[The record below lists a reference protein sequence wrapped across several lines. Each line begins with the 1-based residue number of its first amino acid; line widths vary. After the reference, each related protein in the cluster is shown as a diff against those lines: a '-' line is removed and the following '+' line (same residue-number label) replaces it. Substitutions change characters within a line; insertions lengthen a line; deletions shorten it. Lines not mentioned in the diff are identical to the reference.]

1 MKYLSSRFDEYIAEC
16 EKKNIHSNM
25 KPIFSDL
32 QNNINKLSHLIFYG
46 PPGIGKYTQSLMF
59 IKKFSISN
67 LKYERKINIAFNQK
81 KERRCFA

>member
-25 KPIFSDL
+25 KPIFSNL

-46 PPGIGKYTQSLMF
+46 PLGLANIPTLMF
-59 IKKFSISN
+59 IKNLVNLILSMNVKLISILILKN
-67 LKYERKINIAFNQK
+67 LSYLN
-81 KERRCFA
+81 